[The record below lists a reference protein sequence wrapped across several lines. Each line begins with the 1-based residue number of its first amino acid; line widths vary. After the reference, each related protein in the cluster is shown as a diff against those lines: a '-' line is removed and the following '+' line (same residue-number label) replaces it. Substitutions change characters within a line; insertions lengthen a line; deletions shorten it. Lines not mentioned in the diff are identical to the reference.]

1 MEKRLNE
8 LDERNAK
15 QQKELNDFKE
25 EFNKFK
31 GEYDQLVEMGCNLFQ
46 GYYFAKPMP
55 VDEFEQF
62 AENNLKEKKS

>member
-1 MEKRLNE
+1 MSNE
-8 LDERNAK
+8 LNLTALTEGVETV
-15 QQKELNDFKE
+15 QQ
-25 EFNKFK
+25 
-31 GEYDQLVEMGCNLFQ
+31 YDQLVEMGCNLFQ